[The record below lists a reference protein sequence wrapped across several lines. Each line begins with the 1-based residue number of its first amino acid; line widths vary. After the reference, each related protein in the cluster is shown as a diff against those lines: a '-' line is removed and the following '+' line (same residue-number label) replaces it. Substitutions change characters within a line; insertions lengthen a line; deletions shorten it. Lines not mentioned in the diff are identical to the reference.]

1 MTAAEILLVAGI
13 AAAYVFVLIAVAR
26 LVMFRGRRNR
36 KNRAA
41 PPPASRERR
50 TSPPLKSPLARMGKS
65 RFSLFL
71 EREEILG

>member
-41 PPPASRERR
+41 PPPASEGE
-50 TSPPLKSPLARMGKS
+50 TDEPSLEKPPRADG
-65 RFSLFL
+65 
-71 EREEILG
+71 